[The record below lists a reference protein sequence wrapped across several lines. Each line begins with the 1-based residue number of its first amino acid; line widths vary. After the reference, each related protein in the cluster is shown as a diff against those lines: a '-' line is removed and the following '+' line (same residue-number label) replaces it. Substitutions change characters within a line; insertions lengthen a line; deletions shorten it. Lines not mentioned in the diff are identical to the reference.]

1 MRDDAPSRTAQWVAA
16 ARGMGRLLPEA
27 IRIADDPYGLA
38 FASPSIARLV
48 DRTRDARPDRA
59 QADDPTGGFAPRPAG
74 RAPTPWL
81 ALLARVPGLSLWIA
95 YMQVRTR
102 LIDDAVRAFVAG
114 GGRQVVV
121 LGAGYDCRAL
131 RMPELAG
138 ARVFEVDQ
146 PSTQG
151 HKRAVLDRLAA
162 RSPAHYLAWDFE
174 TRPMDDLPGALADAG
189 HDPAVPTVTIW
200 EGVTMY
206 LTEAAIDAS
215 LRAIASWSA
224 AGSVLALTYMTRQRL
239 QRSVAVRALRAVV
252 RSLGEPFR
260 FGWDPDELPGY
271 LAVRG
276 FVLTGDVS
284 TADAAHQLLPHDL
297 AAQIVQTDRVA
308 IARRAA

>member
-38 FASPSIARLV
+38 FASPRIARLV
-48 DRTRDARPDRA
+48 DRTCDARPDRA
-59 QADDPTGGFAPRPAG
+59 QAI
-74 RAPTPWL
+74 
-81 ALLARVPGLSLWIA
+81 ARVPGLSLWIA

-102 LIDDAVRAFVAG
+102 LIDDAVRAFVAD

-131 RMPELAG
+131 RLPELAG
-138 ARVFEVDQ
+138 ARVLEVDH
-146 PSTQG
+146 PATQG

-174 TRPMDDLPGALADAG
+174 THPLDDLPGALADAG
-189 HDPAVPTVTIW
+189 HDPAAPTLTIW

-215 LRAIASWSA
+215 LRAIATWSA

-239 QRSVAVRALRAVV
+239 QRSVALRAVRAVV

-271 LAVRG
+271 LAARG
-276 FVLTGDVS
+276 FALTSDVS
-284 TADAAHQLLPHDL
+284 TADAGYQLLPREL

-308 IARRAA
+308 IARRRGR